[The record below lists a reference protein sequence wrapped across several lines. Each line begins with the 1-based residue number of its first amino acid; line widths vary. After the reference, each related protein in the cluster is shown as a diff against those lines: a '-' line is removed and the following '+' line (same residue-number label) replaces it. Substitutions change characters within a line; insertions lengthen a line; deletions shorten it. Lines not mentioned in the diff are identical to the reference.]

1 MGLFDKQKLKEEIK
15 PLNYTNPIASKIL
28 QRRLQILVH
37 SYIYYELD
45 DNIINDNMWSK
56 WAMELVKLQKDNP
69 IIASKLPYAKDF
81 LEFDGSTGFN
91 LPYKNREII
100 EKANRLL
107 RWRDENNTRI

>member
-1 MGLFDKQKLKEEIK
+1 MGLFDKQKLKEETK
-15 PLNYTNPIASKIL
+15 PLNYTNPIANKIL

-45 DNIINDNMWSK
+45 DNIVSDAKWSE

-69 IIASKLPYAKDF
+69 LVASKLPYAKDF
-81 LEFDGSTGFN
+81 VEFDGSTGFN
-91 LPYKNREII
+91 LPYKNKEIV

-107 RWRDENNTRI
+107 GWRDEDYTRL

>member
-45 DNIINDNMWSK
+45 DNIISDNMWSK

-69 IIASKLPYAKDF
+69 IIASKLPYTKDF

-91 LPYKNREII
+91 LPYKNKEII
-100 EKANRLL
+100 ERANRLL